1 MRSFLNYYSLCS
13 FSAWYTP
20 RPEWSAVRYEPVMLP
35 DFMGLSNVH
44 VTNATH
50 AHFQFINSNS
60 REVIDDFWISKT
72 RE

>member
-1 MRSFLNYYSLCS
+1 M
-13 FSAWYTP
+13 
-20 RPEWSAVRYEPVMLP
+20 RYEPVMLP